1 MKKYLKA
8 LLLMAVAGCLTAC
21 SLDELPTENKP
32 EEGGVGYLQI
42 GGIEITGDTE
52 NSSIGDQPE
61 FTRATTAAGDDYFI
75 EIVEATKGLV
85 WSGTYATVKSL
96 NPASGDSSKKGIA
109 LEPGTYVVHAYQTQ
123 AKAPASDV
131 AVDTPYYAG
140 KSDQI
145 VIEKNQTATAT
156 VTCRLA
162 NIRVTVELSAD
173 LVQLFKN
180 YEDTAS
186 EYGEKRLM
194 TLVEIGTET
203 EKNEYTFEKTAKH
216 PVPADNGT
224 TTGGPIVYFK
234 DVAGPNSELGNTML
248 IRMSGTYYT
257 GDPVDIYGGGTVD
270 NNKWKDVVM
279 NKTITSV
286 KAGQWRKISIDIDH
300 NTTGDAE
307 FVFTIENYVYDE
319 EINVTTETFKT
330 LLSYEE
336 SIPEDDVND
345 ALAPQVSIDGNAEGV
360 MTYTI
365 DASKYDP
372 DASTDATFAWKS
384 HLKAIVTPQGTS
396 KVQRLYAK
404 LMNPESSTSLAAA
417 MQNKGFVDGNGNYI
431 ISLYPTSTMTSGANQ
446 YVNVAEDGTKVTLT
460 NDGMSALFKHP
471 GTHVFRLATESDDSH
486 SGFGDITITVSGG
499 SLSGPVITWKAN
511 GVPAET
517 LEVNNGTESATVSL
531 SSRTGITA
539 LSVKIESDVLTESEL
554 ATFQLALIMDIFN
567 PATALMETRLRAF
580 GFLPIENFDR
590 TGKSQSEVAT
600 AAAKD
605 DNYRI
610 FDPTTGERK
619 VDINGELVVSKLYM
633 EKNISFDVSEFLAL
647 LADLECE
654 DNEQYKST
662 NKFTI
667 IASDESGNS
676 EAAMTINVAR

>member
-8 LLLMAVAGCLTAC
+8 LLLMAVAGYMTAC
-21 SLDELPTENKP
+21 SLDELPAENKP

-42 GGIEITGDTE
+42 GGIEIIGDTE

-96 NPASGDSSKKGIA
+96 NPSTTDSTKKGIA

-123 AKAPASDV
+123 AKEPVDDV
-131 AVDTPYYAG
+131 ATDTPYYAG

-173 LVQLFKN
+173 LVQLFK
-180 YEDTAS
+180 DS
-186 EYGEKRLM
+186 ESSNPDYGKRLM
-194 TLVEIGTET
+194 TLVEIGTDT

-216 PVPADNGT
+216 PVTADDGS
-224 TTGGPIVYFK
+224 TTGGPIVYFR
-234 DVAGPNSELGNTML
+234 DVAGPNSETGNTMS

-257 GDPVDIYGGGTVD
+257 GDPVDIYGGGTVND
-270 NNKWKDVVM
+270 SKWKDVVM

-300 NTTGDAE
+300 NTTGDAQ
-307 FVFTIENYVYDE
+307 FVFTIESYVYDE
-319 EINVTTETFKT
+319 EIEVTTETFST

-345 ALAPQVSIDGNAEGV
+345 TLAPQVSIDGNDAGV

-372 DASTDATFAWKS
+372 DASTDAAFAWKS

-431 ISLYPTSTMTSGANQ
+431 ISLYPKSTMTSGANQ

-499 SLSGPVITWKAN
+499 SLGGPVITWKAN
-511 GVPAET
+511 GIPAET
-517 LEVNNGTESATVSL
+517 LLVENGTESATVSL
-531 SSRTGITA
+531 SSQTGITA

-554 ATFQLALIMDIFN
+554 DTFSLALIMDIFN

-580 GFLPIENFDR
+580 GFLPIEDFDR

-605 DNYRI
+605 DDYRI
-610 FDPTTGERK
+610 FDPATGERK
-619 VDINGELVVSKLYM
+619 VDSEGKPVVSELYM
-633 EKNISFDVSEFLAL
+633 KTNISFDVSEFLAL

-676 EAAMTINVAR
+676 EATMTINVAR